1 MLKFTEEHEA
11 FRTAFKKFVENEM
24 ASHLEEWDKNHEF
37 PREMWNKLGEQGY
50 LCPWVPEEYGGAGAD
65 FLYSYIINYELAK
78 AGAAIGIGLHSDI
91 IAPYIASFGTEEQ
104 KQKYLPG
111 CASGDIVL
119 AVAMT
124 EPGAGSDLQA
134 IKTTAVKDNGQWV
147 LNGQKTFISNGIS
160 CDLAVVAAKTN
171 LQVKPSEGMSL
182 FLVEAN
188 TPGFIKS
195 RKLDKMGLN
204 SQDTA
209 ELFFE
214 DCRVPAG
221 SLLGEE
227 GNGFKY
233 LMQKLQQE
241 RLVSSMFSQGLAER
255 MLEDAVEYAKTRQA
269 FGKPIG
275 KFQHNAFKI
284 AEMATEVQMGH
295 TFLDDLVERHIEGE
309 EIVTRV
315 SMAKYW
321 IGEMANRVAYNALQL
336 YGGYGYM
343 DEYPISR
350 HYRDVRCHTIYAGS
364 SEIMKLIIS
373 RNMGF

>member
-1 MLKFTEEHEA
+1 LLKFTEEHEA

-78 AGAAIGIGLHSDI
+78 TGAAIGIGLHSDI
-91 IAPYIASFGTEEQ
+91 IAPYIANFGTEEQ

-147 LNGQKTFISNGIS
+147 INGQKTFISNGIS

-171 LQVKPSEGMSL
+171 LEVKPSEGMSL

-284 AEMATEVQMGH
+284 AEMATEVQLGH